1 MKRIASILSCTAMA
15 LTTAL
20 PAWAQSS
27 DSKPI
32 HLVLAM
38 AAGSGSDI
46 AARTFSETWAKNTGR
61 QIIVENR
68 PGALGTIAAA
78 AVAKAQPDGHTLLM
92 VGGTAMS
99 GAPHI
104 MPEMPYDPLSDL
116 MPISLVVRSP
126 MLLLVA
132 DANPAQSFDDL
143 LAGIRAK
150 RTPGFYGAHHAGN
163 LAAMEAV
170 RNDFELEL
178 TPVQYKGGPQ
188 ALTDL
193 VGGQISMM
201 FNDVAGSKALME
213 SNRVRPLAVMLKERS
228 PLAPDVP
235 TVYELGYDGPEVLLW
250 SGLFAPG
257 GTDPEVIQALHAE
270 VSAALRT
277 PALRE
282 SMANLG
288 LEAVPSPTPASLTDY
303 LVQETKELGPLLANY
318 GKSN

>member
-1 MKRIASILSCTAMA
+1 MA
-15 LTTAL
+15 LAAAF
-20 PAWAQSS
+20 PAGAQSP

-78 AVAKAQPDGHTLLM
+78 AVAKAAPDGHTLLM

-104 MPEMPYDPLSDL
+104 MPNMPYDPLRDL
-116 MPISLVVRSP
+116 MPVSLVVRSP

-132 DANPAQSFDDL
+132 DANPAQSFKDL
-143 LAGIRAK
+143 LAGVRAK
-150 RTPGFYGAHHAGN
+150 RIPGFYGAHHAGN

-170 RNDFELEL
+170 RQDFDLEL
-178 TPVQYKGGPQ
+178 TPVQYKSGPQ

-201 FNDVAGSKALME
+201 FNDVAGSKSLMD
-213 SNRVRPLAVMLKERS
+213 SHRVRPLAVMLKERS

-250 SGLFAPG
+250 SGLFAPA
-257 GTDPEVIQALHAE
+257 GTDPKVVDELHAE

-303 LVQETKELGPLLANY
+303 LVQETADLGPLLVNY
-318 GKSN
+318 GKSK